1 MALSSDILLILLLLV
16 SAVTDLV
23 THKIYNCVTFPAVAV
38 GLLLNFLSH
47 GVSGLTSS
55 MLGLAIGFCIFAIV
69 FAFGG
74 VGGGDVKLMAA
85 VGAVGGY
92 PFILNACFYGILT
105 GGILAIAVMI
115 WKGTF
120 WRGLKNIFRLILSFF
135 MPGLKTEA
143 LKLSNS
149 EKIPYGAAL
158 SVGTFI
164 AWIFR

>member
-1 MALSSDILLILLLLV
+1 MIFSDILLILLLAISLT
-16 SAVTDLV
+16 TDLI

-38 GLLLNFLSH
+38 GLSLNIWNH
-47 GVSGLTSS
+47 GLSGLAGS
-55 MLGLAIGFCIFAIV
+55 MLGLAIGFCVFAIV

-120 WRGLKNIFRLILSFF
+120 WRGLKNIFHLIFSFVV
-135 MPGLKTEA
+135 PKLKIEA
-143 LKLSNS
+143 LKLSDS
-149 EKIPYGAAL
+149 EKIPYGVAL
-158 SVGTFI
+158 SVGVFI
-164 AWIFR
+164 AWVLK

>member
-1 MALSSDILLILLLLV
+1 MIFPDILLILLLVISLT
-16 SAVTDLV
+16 TDLI
-23 THKIYNCVTFPAVAV
+23 THKIYNCVTFPAVAM
-38 GLLLNFLSH
+38 GLLLNILNH
-47 GVSGLTSS
+47 GVGGLTGS
-55 MLGLAIGFCIFAIV
+55 MLGLAIGFSVFAVV

-85 VGAVGGY
+85 VGAIGGY

-105 GGILAIAVMI
+105 GGVMAIAVMI

-120 WRGLKNIFRLILSFF
+120 WRGLKNIFYLSFSF
-135 MPGLKTEA
+135 VMPGLKTEA

-158 SVGTFI
+158 SVGVFI

>member
-1 MALSSDILLILLLLV
+1 MALSDILLILLLVISLT
-16 SAVTDLV
+16 TDLI

-38 GLLLNFLSH
+38 GLLLSVWNH
-47 GVSGLTSS
+47 GISGLTSS
-55 MLGLAIGFCIFAIV
+55 MLGLAIGFSIFAVV

-85 VGAVGGY
+85 VGAIGGY
-92 PFILNACFYGILT
+92 PFILNACFYGILA

-120 WRGLKNIFRLILSFF
+120 WRGLKNIFRLILSFI

-158 SVGTFI
+158 SVGVFI
-164 AWIFR
+164 AWVFR

>member
-1 MALSSDILLILLLLV
+1 MVLSDILLILLLVISLT
-16 SAVTDLV
+16 ADLI

-38 GLLLNFLSH
+38 GLLVNILNH

-55 MLGLAIGFCIFAIV
+55 MLGFAIGFCVFAIV

-85 VGAVGGY
+85 VGAIGGY

-105 GGILAIAVMI
+105 GGIMAIAVMV

-120 WRGLKNIFRLILSFF
+120 WRGLKNIFRLSFSF
-135 MPGLKTEA
+135 VIPGLKTEA